1 MKMKIL
7 SSEKLCF
14 HLQIKKENA
23 MNLIAI
29 TSPTFFV
36 EEHLILNALFEEG
49 LDVLHLKK
57 PDSEPIF
64 CERLLRLIDKPWLKH
79 IVVHDHFYLKDEFG
93 LKGIHL
99 NDRNPEIPTG
109 YKGHVSRS
117 CHSLE
122 EVKEWKPRCSYVF
135 LGPIYDSKSG
145 KIKREAFSTH
155 QLTQAAA
162 DGIVNKKVIAVG
174 GINAKNIKRVKNMG
188 FGGAAVMTGLWEHFD
203 AHESSNFHDIVEQF
217 KLLRK
222 LAD

>member
-1 MKMKIL
+1 LHEQRI
-7 SSEKLCF
+7 
-14 HLQIKKENA
+14 

-29 TSPTFFV
+29 TAPTFFV
-36 EEHLILNALFEEG
+36 EEHIILNALFEEG

-99 NDRNPEIPTG
+99 NERNSEIPEE

-122 EVKEWKPRCSYVF
+122 EVAEWKPQCNYVF
-135 LGPIYDSKSG
+135 LGPIYDGSSG
-145 KIKREAFSTH
+145 RLNRSLFTTQ
-155 QLTQAAA
+155 QLVKAAE
-162 DGIVNKKVIAVG
+162 DGIINKKVVAVG

-188 FGGAAVMTGLWEHFD
+188 FGGAAVLTGLWEHFD
-203 AHESSNFHDIVEQF
+203 AHESINTQDIVKQF

-222 LAD
+222 MAD